1 MTPPLVRGIACAAL
15 VVILQAAGTPVSAG
29 AIPTVEAATSSFE
42 QFAAER
48 IGKMRARADRAR
60 ERATLQPGARK
71 PVATYRASAEPFET
85 ELRRTGRPA
94 SPYVGVLRYTQHVY
108 SCEDLSAT
116 RCRVASSIPITE
128 IFRYRDGEW
137 IH

>member
-1 MTPPLVRGIACAAL
+1 MTPSLVRGIACAAL
-15 VVILQAAGTPVSAG
+15 AALLQAPGIPALAG
-29 AIPTVEAATSSFE
+29 ALPSVEAATSSFE
-42 QFAAER
+42 QFAAQR
-48 IGKMRARADRAR
+48 IGKLQARAERAR
-60 ERATLQPGARK
+60 ERATLQPGSSK
-71 PVATYRASAEPFET
+71 PVATYRASTEPFET
-85 ELRRTGRPA
+85 ELRRTGSPA